1 MFEHDYA
8 LVGKHAT
15 YTKFLA
21 KERIEGNEKE
31 RPSIFNRYIDVY
43 MNAATLGFLYGRK
56 GTRDSDSNDRA
67 RIYADAFATE
77 RLRCDYIYRLIMLL
91 DETPEYTI
99 ENKVDRAFR
108 DDAKSNEVEKN
119 IANMELFNSYVL
131 GGIEV
136 LYETFA
142 ENCTT
147 KEDYINKIYEVVTD
161 FKDEINGIE
170 YNDKIKEAMTDYNI
184 R

>member
-1 MFEHDYA
+1 MFEHDFT

-15 YTKFLA
+15 YTKFLV
-21 KERIEGNEKE
+21 KERIENNDQE

-56 GTRDSDSNDRA
+56 GIKDLDSIDRA
-67 RIYADAFATE
+67 RIYADVFATE
-77 RLRCDYIYRLIMLL
+77 RLKCEYIYRLIMLL
-91 DETPEYTI
+91 DETPGYTI

-108 DDAKSNEVEKN
+108 DDAKSNEVKTN
-119 IANMELFNSYVL
+119 TLNMELFNSYVL
-131 GGIEV
+131 GGIEF

-161 FKDEINGIE
+161 FKDEISGIE
-170 YNDKIKEAMTDYNI
+170 YNDKIREVMTDYNV